1 MKTSSIATIL
11 AVAASAAAQ
20 TPDGFTPAVNT
31 NLGITYGNITVS
43 PPGEQLERS
52 AVANPPNI
60 TASPTLFS
68 NTSTAVL
75 IMIDLDVVRNGTRI
89 PNLHW
94 IAPSITAGTSNN
106 ASQLNLAAA
115 NAANGVEYR
124 QPSPPV
130 GDYAHRYIFL
140 LYSQPPTFPSSLGN
154 LTNNRIGFNLT
165 NFVAMYG
172 LTTPVAANYILVQ
185 NSSAPATTAYPSPSY
200 AVSTTVSVATA
211 TPTGSGAGAS
221 STAAGRAGGV
231 EKGSGFAFLIAVA
244 GLFVR
249 L

>member
-1 MKTSSIATIL
+1 MKTQAIGMIL
-11 AVAASAAAQ
+11 ALAATAFAQ
-20 TPDGFTPAVNT
+20 TPSGFTPSVDT
-31 NLGITYGNITVS
+31 NLGVIYGNITVS
-43 PPGEQLERS
+43 PPGEQLQRS

-68 NTSTAVL
+68 NTSTALL
-75 IMIDLDVVRNGTRI
+75 IMIDLDVVRNGTRV

-94 IAPSITAGTSNN
+94 IAPSITAGTTN
-106 ASQLNLAAA
+106 ASHLTLAAA
-115 NAANGVEYR
+115 DAANSVPYR

-130 GDYAHRYIFL
+130 GDYAHRYIYL
-140 LYSQPPTFPSSLGN
+140 LYAQPSTFPISLGN

-165 NFVAMYG
+165 NFTAQYG

-185 NSSAPATTAYPSPSY
+185 NSSSPATTAYPSPSY

-211 TPTGSGAGAS
+211 TATGSGAGAS
-221 STAAGRAGGV
+221 STSAAGAVV
-231 EKGSGFAFLIAVA
+231 EKGSGIAFLMAVA
-244 GLFVR
+244 GMFLR